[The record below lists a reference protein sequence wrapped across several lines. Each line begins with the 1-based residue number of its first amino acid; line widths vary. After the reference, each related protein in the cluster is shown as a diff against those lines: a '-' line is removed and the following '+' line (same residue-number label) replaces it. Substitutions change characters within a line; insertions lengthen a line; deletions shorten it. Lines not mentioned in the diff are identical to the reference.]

1 MKIFD
6 SFEGKQ
12 IPIFYE
18 EMCRKMHLEIEFFQN
33 FWIFRALYR
42 VSQRVLTTIL
52 SSLILGELKRYGPL
66 YGYEYHC

>member
-12 IPIFYE
+12 IPIFYK

-33 FWIFRALYR
+33 FWIFRTLYR
-42 VSQRVLTTIL
+42 VSHGVLTIFL
-52 SSLILGELKRYGPL
+52 SLLILDELKHYGPL
-66 YGYEYHC
+66 DG